1 MVFGPQAPHPPA
13 AGAKT
18 LGAAQASVTPPGPV
32 ALAAAAAGGQRRPRE
47 ARPGDAAAGGA
58 AEIAAAPQ
66 PPRRFAELQGFAV
79 PQKRMERREV
89 REQGR
94 SGGSTVMTS
103 FVKGVLKPNGY
114 RIKRGRTRW
123 RWLLAVVSK
132 Q

>member
-18 LGAAQASVTPPGPV
+18 LRAAQASVTPPGPV

-79 PQKRMERREV
+79 PQKRMARREV
-89 REQGR
+89 REQVAGCGFKAMKAIHEGQR
-94 SGGSTVMTS
+94 RGTEDGSQQGSRQEWVQ
-103 FVKGVLKPNGY
+103 
-114 RIKRGRTRW
+114 R
-123 RWLLAVVSK
+123 
-132 Q
+132 